1 MNPDVFKQRLRSGE
15 LVSLVNA
22 DYACPALVE
31 FVGGLGVDAVMI
43 DCEQGNPSF
52 QDVEDLS
59 RAARGA
65 GMAAIVRVPSPEP
78 WTLERYLLR
87 GVDGLVVPR
96 LDTAD
101 QVAKVVEDVRYVLQT
116 NFARKSLIIQV
127 ESASALAQLD
137 DFLAI
142 PEVDC
147 FFIGAVDLSKS
158 LGFGGSYQHPDMLA
172 VLDDTVARIR
182 AQGRSVGGLVKE
194 ADVAAWRAKGVNMLY
209 SHINDYLMVGVKQWN
224 VLAGMTRAERA
235 NSSAG

>member
-1 MNPDVFKQRLRSGE
+1 MTPEEFKQRLRSAQP
-15 LVSLVNA
+15 VALVNA
-22 DYACPALVE
+22 DYASPALVE
-31 FVGGLGVDAVMI
+31 FIGGLGVDAVMI

-52 QDVEDLS
+52 QDVEDLG
-59 RAARGA
+59 RAARVA

-87 GVDGLVVPR
+87 GVDGIVVPR
-96 LDTAD
+96 LDTAA
-101 QVAKVVEDVRYVLQT
+101 QVAKVVDDVRYVLQK

-127 ESASALAQLD
+127 ESASAVAQLD

-158 LGFGGSYQHPDMLA
+158 MGFGGSYHLHPEMLA
-172 VLDDTVARIR
+172 VLDDTIARIR
-182 AQGRSVGGLVKE
+182 AKGRSVGGLVKE

-209 SHINDYLMVGVKQWN
+209 SHVNDYLMLGVKHWN
-224 VLAGMTRAERA
+224 ALAGL
-235 NSSAG
+235 GG